1 MIVVTYDEDKAQAN
15 LKNHGVDFE
24 IAKSALF
31 DDYAL
36 TTDDFREYG
45 EVRKFTI
52 GMTNYGDILVVVWT
66 PREPNEIRIISAR
79 KANAHQ
85 RRSYENVRR

>member
-1 MIVVTYDEDKAQAN
+1 MIVITYDKDKSQEN

-24 IAKSALF
+24 IAKTALF
-31 DDYAL
+31 DDYAM

-52 GMTNYGDILVVVWT
+52 GMTNYGET